1 MKAFAYYTESRKK
14 KTTTI
19 KDIANKAGVSIS
31 TVSRILNFDTTLSV
45 TDATRARVLHVAE
58 EMEYKPR
65 RKKTPK
71 TTTKIAV
78 IQWHSEKQELNDLY
92 YLQIQYA
99 IENTVQSSGAA
110 LQYVTTENFNEAVN
124 STFSG
129 IIALGKYGHQEM
141 LDIAAKKLPVVFV
154 GQNSLADGFDSV
166 TSDYVSPVKWIIDHY
181 LAAGIQ
187 DIGLIVGQEAT
198 SIGHQEI
205 KDTRL
210 QAFETFGQAAGV
222 YTPEHVFVGAFTPE
236 SGYAL
241 MNEAIDQLGDKLPHG
256 FIVGNDAMA
265 VGVIRALN
273 EQDLPIP
280 ERVSLI
286 SFNDVAVAKYTSPR
300 LSTVHAYTDLMGAGA
315 VQLLQERISDPKR
328 VARQFNYATKLIL
341 RESSK

>member
-1 MKAFAYYTESRKK
+1 MESRKK
-14 KTTTI
+14 QTTTI
-19 KDIANKAGVSIS
+19 KDIAKKAGVSIS
-31 TVSRILNFDTTLSV
+31 TVSRILNFDHTLSV

-65 RKKTPK
+65 RKKVPK
-71 TTTKIAV
+71 ATKKIAV

-99 IENTVQSSGAA
+99 IENTVQGDGGA
-110 LQYVTTENFNEAVN
+110 LQYVTTENFQDTVN

-129 IIALGKYGHQEM
+129 IIALGKYDALEM
-141 LDIAAKKLPVVFV
+141 QDIAAKKLPVVYV
-154 GQNSLADGFDSV
+154 GQNALADGFDSV

-181 LAAGIQ
+181 QAAGIS
-187 DIGLIVGQEAT
+187 DIGLIVGQESS
-198 SIGHQEI
+198 SIGHQAI

-210 QAFETFGQAAGV
+210 QAFETFGAAAGV
-222 YTPEHVFVGAFTPE
+222 YDRDRIFIGAFTPE
-236 SGYAL
+236 SGYEL
-241 MNEAIDQLGDKLPHG
+241 MNAAIKQLGDQLPHG

-273 EQDLPIP
+273 EHNLAIP
-280 ERVSLI
+280 GRVSLI

-300 LSTVHAYTDLMGAGA
+300 LSTIHAYTDLMGAGA
-315 VQLLQERISDPKR
+315 VELLHDRMADPQRVPRQL
-328 VARQFNYATKLIL
+328 NYGTKLIL